1 MKKIISVIVATLV
14 AMSFTAAAF
23 AVDAAPVT
31 APAAES
37 KLAVEKKDD
46 SKPCDC
52 NKTKKHKKHKKAK
65 KEIKAAPATDAAP
78 AAK

>member
-23 AVDAAPVT
+23 AADAVAPVT
-31 APAAES
+31 TPAADA
-37 KLAVEKKDD
+37 KPAIEKKDD

-65 KEIKAAPATDAAP
+65 KEVKPAPEAAP